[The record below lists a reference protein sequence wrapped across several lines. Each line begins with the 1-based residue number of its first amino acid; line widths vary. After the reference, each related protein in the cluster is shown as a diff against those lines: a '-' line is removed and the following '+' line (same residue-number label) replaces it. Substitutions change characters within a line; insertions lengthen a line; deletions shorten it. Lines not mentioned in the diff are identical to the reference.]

1 MVNPLV
7 QLSDGLISI
16 LVDSLL
22 IAPELVLLVQVV
34 KRLKSVLIG
43 RVLVSVAYN
52 EVEDDDVLPT
62 GVKPV
67 PGNPVAIP
75 VPDNPGSIPV
85 PAKPGEIPVPGK
97 PAEKGAYNMVGD
109 DVDVTGSVIFI
120 WV

>member
-1 MVNPLV
+1 MVNPRV

-22 IAPELVLLVQVV
+22 SAPELVVLVQVV

-43 RVLVSVAYN
+43 RVLVSVAYS
-52 EVEDDDVLPT
+52 EVEDDVLP
-62 GVKPV
+62 VAAKLV
-67 PGNPVAIP
+67 PGSPDAIP

-97 PAEKGAYNMVGD
+97 PGVRGAYNMVGD